1 MTTDELWVK
10 IDAKMSSLDAKLDDV
25 ATTVRLHEQAL
36 GNDRKEIATIK
47 QETKASYEKMDGRVS
62 KLEKWMWL
70 SLGAGGAA
78 GAGLA
83 KLFGA

>member
-1 MTTDELWVK
+1 MTTDELWTK
-10 IDAKMSSLDAKLDDV
+10 IDAKMSSMDAKLDEV

-36 GNDRKEIATIK
+36 ANDKKQIETVKE
-47 QETKASYEKMDGRVS
+47 EASRQYDKMDTRVG
-62 KLEKWMWL
+62 KLEKWMWI

-83 KLFGA
+83 KLLGM